1 MAIQGLYWLF
11 SISKTAIDFFWKP
24 VSENRLPFKK
34 KMLQYENVSGA
45 RFDNLSSVCI
55 SPLML
60 HNWGNFRVV

>member
-1 MAIQGLYWLF
+1 MKIGYL
-11 SISKTAIDFFWKP
+11 SK
-24 VSENRLPFKK
+24 KK